1 MRNNFLYIIQIQ
13 QTMKYLGLLAF
24 IILNLV
30 ACTKEQDK
38 SEGIKKV
45 FEEFA
50 SEKLF
55 NGSLIVANADSVFF
69 KASYGYANIE
79 TKDSICSS
87 TPFPI
92 ASLTKQFTATA
103 ILLLQ
108 ETGKLSL
115 EDKIDN
121 YIEIPDYMQSVSI
134 RNLMNHTSGIPD
146 YWQNSIENNNDSIYN
161 YLYKQDSL
169 LFHSNTSHSYS
180 NSGYFLL
187 GKIIEAIS
195 DTTYSGFLQER
206 IFKPIG
212 MKNTFVYNG
221 MDAYKA
227 TGYNLK
233 WVKNEYL
240 ATTADGGII
249 STIDDLQLW
258 DKSLSG
264 NKILKSA
271 TRNLMFQPTEL
282 ADGTIKNTGF
292 GWEIGVSKVSLFDH
306 LSGKY
311 KGVISH
317 TGGLSSFAAYN
328 QYDTRNG
335 LYIILLSNQ
344 LRPELKDLINR
355 INKQV
360 Y

>member
-1 MRNNFLYIIQIQ
+1 
-13 QTMKYLGLLAF
+13 MKYLSLIIF
-24 IILNLV
+24 VILNLV
-30 ACTKEQDK
+30 ACTKVHDK

-45 FEEFA
+45 VEEFA

-55 NGSLIVANADSVFF
+55 NGSLVVASGDSVLF
-69 KASYGYANIE
+69 KGSYGYANIE
-79 TKDSICSS
+79 TKDTICSS
-87 TPFPI
+87 THFPI

-103 ILLLQ
+103 ILILQ
-108 ETGKLSL
+108 ENGKLSI
-115 EDKIDN
+115 EDKIDK
-121 YIEIPDYMQSVSI
+121 YIETPDYMQSVSI

-146 YWQNSIENNNDSIYN
+146 YFQYNIDNTNDSIYN
-161 YLYKQDSL
+161 FLFKQDSL
-169 LFHSNTSHSYS
+169 LFHPNTNYSYS

-195 DTTYSGFLQER
+195 DTTFSGFMQER

-221 MDAYKA
+221 KDNYKA

-233 WVKNEYL
+233 WEKNEYL

-258 DKSLSG
+258 NKSLSD
-264 NKILKSA
+264 NNIIQSE
-271 TRNLMFQPTEL
+271 TRNLMFQSTEL
-282 ADGTIKNTGF
+282 EDGTIINKGL
-292 GWEIGVSKVSLFDH
+292 GWEIGFSQVSLFDH

-311 KGVISH
+311 KGIISH
-317 TGGLSSFAAYN
+317 TGGMSSFAAYN

-335 LYIILLSNQ
+335 LYVILLSNQ
-344 LRPELKDLINR
+344 LRPELMDLIKN
-355 INKQV
+355 INEQI